1 MMFDSLITPLSH
13 SKNVTFQCLFGFIT
27 FLEIIIIF
35 YNEFQKY
42 PLVTYNTLTL
52 IKWLKYPQDL

>member
-1 MMFDSLITPLSH
+1 MMLDSLITPPSH
-13 SKNVTFQCLFGFIT
+13 SKNVTFQYLFGFIT
-27 FLEIIIIF
+27 LLEIIPIF

-42 PLVTYNTLTL
+42 PRVTYNILTL